1 MIEVDWLGGEKNYTP
16 PPLRKG
22 EIMASVTGLLSNSD
36 LFHTQ
41 LARDLDL
48 YTRGDDDDWA
58 DKPAGPYSNGEG
70 LVDFDRLAYSDG
82 LRTTETLIDALFN
95 PVPTASDTASPFTYF
110 DPEGAKELERRA
122 WASERESTH
131 SSMESSLTGGSGTGS
146 GSGSGSGSGDRTPS
160 VYTAGSEH
168 SSSTGIDPHRHWWRK
183 IRARPS
189 TPGTPT
195 TRQQSRA
202 DTIQSAHFARVPS

>member
-1 MIEVDWLGGEKNYTP
+1 
-16 PPLRKG
+16 
-22 EIMASVTGLLSNSD
+22 MASVTGLLSNSD

-48 YTRGDDDDWA
+48 YTRGDDEDWA

-70 LVDFDRLAYSDG
+70 HVDFDRLASSNG

-95 PVPTASDTASPFTYF
+95 PVPTASEAASPFTYY
-110 DPEGAKELERRA
+110 DPQKAKEMERQA
-122 WASERESTH
+122 WAAERESTH
-131 SSMESSLTGGSGTGS
+131 SSMESSLTGGS

-168 SSSTGIDPHRHWWRK
+168 SSGTGHEHHRHWWRK
-183 IRARPS
+183 IRTRPS

-195 TRQQSRA
+195 TRQPGRPETPQS
-202 DTIQSAHFARVPS
+202 THFARVPA